1 MPPTSSRVDTLLFV
15 HAVDTTHQW
24 EKLTLVTWDNMDDFH
39 FFEKRS
45 QVQEYG
51 LYYCNYV
58 IFKNRP
64 HWSMVIEIRIV
75 VTFARDTDWERA

>member
-39 FFEKRS
+39 FFEKKEAR
-45 QVQEYG
+45 Y
-51 LYYCNYV
+51 
-58 IFKNRP
+58 K
-64 HWSMVIEIRIV
+64 SMDCIIAI
-75 VTFARDTDWERA
+75 T